1 MTTHK
6 VRKIYGENVCM
17 VCARSWEDGD
27 EVPECHPTPKVP
39 YTRYVGK
46 EYQEHELGPQP
57 TPAVKAF
64 FLHNTKTMTAVVC
77 YAKSRYN
84 ALSLGERFFK
94 GMIDKCEEVGPEYL
108 RYYVE
113 GRDPYIE
120 ASPRNVLRLR
130 EHHLTPRAI
139 KIVGPMNFKRENL

>member
-46 EYQEHELGPQP
+46 EYRQDELEAMSKPVNVFMLYG
-57 TPAVKAF
+57 AN
-64 FLHNTKTMTAVVC
+64 NTASVA
-77 YAKSRYN
+77 YAKTERD
-84 ALSLGERFFK
+84 AVILGTRFF
-94 GMIDKCEEVGPEYL
+94 GPRL
-108 RYYVE
+108 TGCAAAPASFLDFFVE
-113 GRDPYIE
+113 GRDPYVE
-120 ASPRNVLRLR
+120 ANPRNILHMNDR
-130 EHHLTPRAI
+130 TPSGPR
-139 KIVGPMNFKRENL
+139 IVSPIDFKREYL